1 MKLAWLLG
9 FVAAVALHAFVLL
22 FGGLLFPSA
31 KKSEGTTQPVELLSD
46 VDATEEKKDQPEPQ
60 KKDPEQPIDADPE
73 KPPDSAE
80 ITHRLDAPPTD
91 DAPELQAASLSAIE
105 AALSG
110 QAAGGEFAD
119 ALNFAS
125 GGRIGG
131 HGKAGAVDDKMEE
144 AFSLGEIDQK
154 PRAIFQ
160 GQPMFP
166 SEMRGKKVDGSAT
179 LIFVVGA
186 DGKVQSPK
194 VAKSSHSAFEQPAL
208 DAVKQ
213 WKFEPGVKGGERVA
227 CRMRVTITFKQ
238 QS

>member
-1 MKLAWLLG
+1 MKLGWILG
-9 FVAAVALHAFVLL
+9 FVAAIAAHAFILL

-31 KKSEGTTQPVELLSD
+31 KKSEGTTQQVVLLSD
-46 VDATEEKKDQPEPQ
+46 VDATEEKKDKPEPE
-60 KKDPEQPIDADPE
+60 KKDQEPPIDADPE

-80 ITHRLDAPPTD
+80 ITHSLDAPPTD

-110 QAAGGEFAD
+110 QAGGGEFSD
-119 ALNFAS
+119 AVSFAS

-160 GQPMFP
+160 GQPLFP
-166 SEMRGKKVDGSAT
+166 AEMRGKKVDGSAT
-179 LIFVVGA
+179 VIFVVGA

-194 VAKSSHSAFEQPAL
+194 IAKSSHSAFEQPAL
-208 DAVKQ
+208 EAVKQ

-227 CRMRVTITFKQ
+227 CRMRVSITFKQ